1 MRGLRSTVI
10 LLVIAA
16 GLGAYLYFIDAK
28 KPVTE
33 ENAKQKV
40 FNADSTKVDQL
51 EVKSA
56 SGDITVLKK
65 EPDGWNIVKPI
76 ETKADQNNASDV
88 VASLATLEQ
97 DRVVDENPSD
107 LKTYGLAQPRIEAAF
122 NVAGDK
128 DQKRIQIGDKNPTG
142 VGLYAKLPND
152 KKVFLV
158 ANSLETSLNR
168 STFDLRDKTALKF
181 DASKVDSIELVSK
194 KETVRLVKTGDN
206 WKLTSPVVAPADY
219 TSIEGLLGQLQSG
232 QMMTLKDKPEDL
244 KDLKAYGLDKPEV
257 TATIGSGTSKSVIQ
271 LGSTAD
277 TVTLWARDPSKQA
290 VFSIGNGLAEEL
302 RKSSTDLRR
311 KEIFEFRPFNT
322 TRFEITRGKDV
333 RTFER
338 VKGTG
343 ANAMDTWKQ
352 VTPAAK
358 TVDSSNFEGALLE
371 FSNLRAEGFIDKP
384 GSTTGGNNPTAV
396 ISVKFDDGK
405 KQEEVKFG
413 GTGPDVFAF
422 RSDQPGAMKVEMG
435 KFDAALKKLD
445 SIQ

>member
-1 MRGLRSTVI
+1 
-10 LLVIAA
+10 
-16 GLGAYLYFIDAK
+16 
-28 KPVTE
+28 
-33 ENAKQKV
+33 
-40 FNADSTKVDQL
+40 
-51 EVKSA
+51 
-56 SGDITVLKK
+56 
-65 EPDGWNIVKPI
+65 
-76 ETKADQNNASDV
+76 
-88 VASLATLEQ
+88 
-97 DRVVDENPSD
+97 
-107 LKTYGLAQPRIEAAF
+107 
-122 NVAGDK
+122 
-128 DQKRIQIGDKNPTG
+128 
-142 VGLYAKLPND
+142 
-152 KKVFLV
+152 
-158 ANSLETSLNR
+158 
-168 STFDLRDKTALKF
+168 
-181 DASKVDSIELVSK
+181 
-194 KETVRLVKTGDN
+194 
-206 WKLTSPVVAPADY
+206 
-219 TSIEGLLGQLQSG
+219 
-232 QMMTLKDKPEDL
+232 
-244 KDLKAYGLDKPEV
+244 
-257 TATIGSGTSKSVIQ
+257 
-271 LGSTAD
+271 
-277 TVTLWARDPSKQA
+277 VTLWARDPSKQA